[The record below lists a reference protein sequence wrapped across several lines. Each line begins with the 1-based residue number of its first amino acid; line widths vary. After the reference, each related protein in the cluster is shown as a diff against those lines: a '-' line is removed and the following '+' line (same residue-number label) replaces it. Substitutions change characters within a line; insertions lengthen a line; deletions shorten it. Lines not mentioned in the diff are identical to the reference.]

1 MLDCNGESSGVTY
14 EVKWAKFESKVRVKM
29 VTYCKNYSSVYLKSK
44 FLYVK
49 TMAKA
54 QTAKKEIAHAMRR
67 KTYVATREEVDAVL
81 RDALNY
87 LEYRWLGWVV

>member
-1 MLDCNGESSGVTY
+1 
-14 EVKWAKFESKVRVKM
+14 M
-29 VTYCKNYSSVYLKSK
+29 V
-44 FLYVK
+44 
-49 TMAKA
+49 KA
-54 QTAKKEIAHAMRR
+54 QTAKKEIAHAMRRR